1 MWTRERLK
9 TNGKIAFK
17 RNYWPCVGAAF
28 IVSLI
33 TALGG
38 SGNAG
43 SNTSEKVDYYSEGSS
58 IIGHHYSFPL
68 IGMLTGSI
76 IVVLAILGI
85 LLAVF
90 IGTVVEMG
98 GKRFFILNKTGMPSV
113 GTVFDGFCSGN
124 YGNIV
129 LTMFLRELYTLLW
142 SFLLI
147 IPGVVKYYEYLMVPY
162 ILAENPGMDRKEAF
176 TISKRMMNGQKMDA
190 FLLSLSFIGWDIL
203 SLITCGIVGV
213 FYVTPYKEATFAE
226 LYAFNK
232 ATAYAEGYIR

>member
-113 GTVFDGFCSGN
+113 GTVFDGFRSGN

-147 IPGVVKYYEYLMVPY
+147 IPGVVK
-162 ILAENPGMDRKEAF
+162 
-176 TISKRMMNGQKMDA
+176 
-190 FLLSLSFIGWDIL
+190 
-203 SLITCGIVGV
+203 
-213 FYVTPYKEATFAE
+213 
-226 LYAFNK
+226 
-232 ATAYAEGYIR
+232 